1 MAIVRYEPWA
11 LMNRLH
17 DQLGQI
23 FGDNFAAPAA
33 SSSPNVAWI
42 PSVDVHEEADRFVV
56 YADVPG
62 VEPKDIEV
70 TAEDGVLTIRG
81 ERKAEK
87 RENAAGFER
96 VERITGNFVRRFTL
110 PETAQADSI
119 RAKQTNGVLEVSI
132 PKQPKVQPKRVTVE
146 AA

>member
-23 FGDNFAAPAA
+23 FGEGFGAPEA
-33 SSSPNVAWI
+33 SSSPNVSWI
-42 PSVDVHEEADRFVV
+42 PSVDVHEESDRFIVR
-56 YADVPG
+56 ADVPG
-62 VEPKDIEV
+62 VDPKDIEV
-70 TAEDGVLTIRG
+70 TAQDGVLTIRG
-81 ERKAEK
+81 ERRSAK
-87 RENAAGFER
+87 RENGTGFER
-96 VERITGNFVRRFTL
+96 VERVSGTFLRRFTL
-110 PETAQADSI
+110 PETAQADAI
-119 RAKQTNGVLEVSI
+119 KAKQTNGVLEVSI